1 MKQILAD
8 ITPVGS
14 NNLFVTHYWPDK
26 QTDPPLHYHEDYM
39 LCLTLHVRGQRIM

>member
-14 NNLFVTHYWPDK
+14 NNLFVTHYWPDSSITTK
-26 QTDPPLHYHEDYM
+26 IT
-39 LCLTLHVRGQRIM
+39 CSA

>member
-26 QTDPPLHYHEDYM
+26 QTILRSITTKIT
-39 LCLTLHVRGQRIM
+39 CSA